1 MSFEPEKYV
10 FYNKPPLPQALFCQI
25 MNLFIPNDYRV
36 SRHNRILFMSR
47 LSTFYVTVGFLLFY
61 SCDMNSGEVHRYKA
75 FRMRHS
81 VRRVI
86 RSSTAQLTREDAAG
100 NPNAY

>member
-36 SRHNRILFMSR
+36 SPC
-47 LSTFYVTVGFLLFY
+47 LSPPHPAIANNSMIKIGFTFFISHGFKKFI
-61 SCDMNSGEVHRYKA
+61 
-75 FRMRHS
+75 F
-81 VRRVI
+81 
-86 RSSTAQLTREDAAG
+86 
-100 NPNAY
+100 AYT